1 MVVVVV
7 LAVVEAFVEVFGAVV
22 LMVDAFFVVV
32 AVGFLV
38 ATVVVFFWR
47 VVNSFVIRVCS
58 FLSVE
63 FSVLYDSAVDFRL
76 L

>member
-1 MVVVVV
+1 MV
-7 LAVVEAFVEVFGAVV
+7 LAAFVVFFGAVA
-22 LMVDAFFVVV
+22 LIVDAFAAVV
-32 AVGFLV
+32 AVGFLF
-38 ATVVVFFWR
+38 VVIAGGVFFWR

-58 FLSVE
+58 FLSAE

>member
-1 MVVVVV
+1 MVV
-7 LAVVEAFVEVFGAVV
+7 LAGIAAFCVFFGAVV
-22 LMVDAFFVVV
+22 FIVDAFEAVV
-32 AVGFLV
+32 AVGFLFVV
-38 ATVVVFFWR
+38 AGGVFFWR

-58 FLSVE
+58 FLRAV

>member
-1 MVVVVV
+1 MVV
-7 LAVVEAFVEVFGAVV
+7 LAVIAAFGVFFGAVA
-22 LMVDAFFVVV
+22 LIVDAFAVVV
-32 AVGFLV
+32 TVGFLV
-38 ATVVVFFWR
+38 VIATGVIFFWR

-58 FLSVE
+58 FLSAE